1 MRNTLVITLER
12 TVPLPKRIP
21 TLARVGPIEVLFV
34 DKGGVL
40 IDNNDLSPQW
50 RRLIGEFLAPRL
62 GGSPEAWG
70 AANIPAFEQQLER
83 WRSAM
88 AGRGPAD
95 IRGFFAKDARLWFLE
110 MCDAIGLQ
118 RPPDEEAER
127 IAADTVSYVK
137 AHLELRPPQG
147 GLRALRAL
155 RERGLVLHVASADA
169 HDELVAF
176 LEQIGARDLFDRVY
190 GSDLVNTWKFG
201 PEYYRAVLAD
211 SGVDPQLAAVVDD
224 SPSAVSWARECGMRG
239 FLVERRDGEGF
250 DTAVMR
256 TFGAV
261 ARATS

>member
-1 MRNTLVITLER
+1 MR
-12 TVPLPKRIP
+12 
-21 TLARVGPIEVLFV
+21 PIEVLFV

-40 IDNNDLSPQW
+40 IDNSDLSPQW

-62 GGSPEAWG
+62 GGTVAAWG
-70 AANIPAFEQQLER
+70 AANIPAFERQVER

-95 IRGFFAKDARLWFLE
+95 IRGFFATDARLWFLD
-110 MCDAIGLQ
+110 MCNAIGVR
-118 RPPDEEAER
+118 RPPDDEAER
-127 IAADTVSYVK
+127 IAADTVSYVN
-137 AHLELRPPQG
+137 AHLEIRAPQG

-155 RERGLVLHVASADA
+155 RDRGLVLHVASADA

-201 PEYYRAVLAD
+201 PEYYRAVLTD
-211 SGVDPQLAAVVDD
+211 SSVDPRLAAVVDD

-239 FLVERRDGEGF
+239 FLVERQDGEDF
-250 DTAVMR
+250 DNAVTR
-256 TFGAV
+256 TFADVAAQAV
-261 ARATS
+261 TSGSDPAS